1 MTLMGPSL
9 LMSTGY
15 ILMDEGQLQHARLAV
30 KTDPNSDQAIM
41 ELLEVQAAG
50 HPHRRLHGKQPP
62 DPTLPH
68 VPPPKQHPDGDFL
81 SLAAHG
87 SEGEEPGG
95 AEAEIEDHQG
105 EPPQLE
111 EGEDGPQWPQGIFS
125 DGEEEPVPA
134 LHTMR
139 AGGENTN
146 LSSTKTLKTSGSAV
160 FGTSGLHQCRGCGL
174 QQPDE
179 KACGFCGQ
187 ASKLDR
193 QRVCASRALCSL
205 QYGDQLSQRLRE
217 EHWGWKNQ
225 LMEELRS
232 VAVGEDEGG
241 LHGYTLEFL
250 ESQITTLE
258 DELVE
263 LDRSENVARLKS
275 LVANSQQGGQDQPN
289 GPPATV
295 LQTYTVPL
303 QQVRKELD
311 LWKQPL
317 LAEYK
322 SLLDTGAIQVTNE
335 EEVKRHPNYANLERA
350 PAMLVPTIKAP
361 SGRRKARIVICGN
374 RIEKADGGQQSVE
387 VEKSSPFSTYA
398 GGADGTLLRCL
409 TRKAAAEDWT
419 VASLDVA
426 TAFLL
431 APRRAASQCLLI
443 MKPPRILVEAGIC
456 DEGDLWR
463 IENALYG
470 LQSSPADW
478 SSYRN
483 NVLGKLRWMFGTE
496 EFHLVR
502 TSEQNLWKILPTKEP
517 INKEDVAQ
525 GYVALYVDDVMAV
538 GKQRLGRQLSGEDS
552 GGLEMLQAGVCLHG
566 CLDEVLWI

>member
-1 MTLMGPSL
+1 MVS
-9 LMSTGY
+9 
-15 ILMDEGQLQHARLAV
+15 RC
-30 KTDPNSDQAIM
+30 
-41 ELLEVQAAG
+41 
-50 HPHRRLHGKQPP
+50 KQPP

-95 AEAEIEDHQG
+95 AEAEIEDQG

-146 LSSTKTLKTSGSAV
+146 LSSTLKTLKTSGSAV

-174 QQPDE
+174 QQLDE

-187 ASKLDR
+187 ASKVDR

-250 ESQITTLE
+250 EGQITTLE

-289 GPPATV
+289 GPPFPFFTN
-295 LQTYTVPL
+295 LH
-303 QQVRKELD
+303 R
-311 LWKQPL
+311 
-317 LAEYK
+317 
-322 SLLDTGAIQVTNE
+322 AIAAGE
-335 EEVKRHPNYANLERA
+335 ERA
-350 PAMLVPTIKAP
+350 GPVETAFT
-361 SGRRKARIVICGN
+361 GRIQKPLGHGCYPGDQRRRSETASQLCQLGESAGHVGADDKSSRKARIVICGN
-374 RIEKADGGQQSVE
+374 RIEKADGSQQSIE

-443 MKPPRILVEAGIC
+443 MKPPRILIEAGIC

-483 NVLGKLRWMFGTE
+483 NVLGISF
-496 EFHLVR
+496 
-502 TSEQNLWKILPTKEP
+502 
-517 INKEDVAQ
+517 D
-525 GYVALYVDDVMAV
+525 
-538 GKQRLGRQLSGEDS
+538 
-552 GGLEMLQAGVCLHG
+552 G
-566 CLDEVLWI
+566 CLEPRSSIW

>member
-1 MTLMGPSL
+1 
-9 LMSTGY
+9 
-15 ILMDEGQLQHARLAV
+15 
-30 KTDPNSDQAIM
+30 
-41 ELLEVQAAG
+41 
-50 HPHRRLHGKQPP
+50 
-62 DPTLPH
+62 
-68 VPPPKQHPDGDFL
+68 
-81 SLAAHG
+81 
-87 SEGEEPGG
+87 
-95 AEAEIEDHQG
+95 
-105 EPPQLE
+105 
-111 EGEDGPQWPQGIFS
+111 
-125 DGEEEPVPA
+125 
-134 LHTMR
+134 
-139 AGGENTN
+139 
-146 LSSTKTLKTSGSAV
+146 
-160 FGTSGLHQCRGCGL
+160 
-174 QQPDE
+174 
-179 KACGFCGQ
+179 
-187 ASKLDR
+187 
-193 QRVCASRALCSL
+193 
-205 QYGDQLSQRLRE
+205 
-217 EHWGWKNQ
+217 
-225 LMEELRS
+225 MEELRS

-250 ESQITTLE
+250 EGQITTLE

-275 LVANSQQGGQDQPN
+275 LVANSQQGGQDQSD

-311 LWKQPL
+311 LWRQPL

-322 SLLDTGAIQVTNE
+322 SLLDTGAIQVTSE

-431 APRRAASQCLLI
+431 APRRAASQFLLI
-443 MKPPRILVEAGIC
+443 MKPPRILIEAGVC

-538 GKQRLGRQLSGEDS
+538 GNKGLVDSFLAKIQEVWKCSKPEYVSTVLG
-552 GGLEMLQAGVCLHG
+552 
-566 CLDEVLWI
+566 

>member
-1 MTLMGPSL
+1 MEPFSQGANLNCPSRSAESPASESCEISSSHVAEHL
-9 LMSTGY
+9 ITRHGNGIPPRVKYMMVATVALPKLEREKGDQKDPEVE
-15 ILMDEGQLQHARLAV
+15 MDEAPEGDLFSRQAEAGEDEVEENQGGDHKAAEELNQKWLEHAKRLA
-30 KTDPNSDQAIM
+30 
-41 ELLEVQAAG
+41 
-50 HPHRRLHGKQPP
+50 
-62 DPTLPH
+62 
-68 VPPPKQHPDGDFL
+68 
-81 SLAAHG
+81 
-87 SEGEEPGG
+87 
-95 AEAEIEDHQG
+95 
-105 EPPQLE
+105 
-111 EGEDGPQWPQGIFS
+111 
-125 DGEEEPVPA
+125 EPVGVQPA
-134 LHTMR
+134 
-139 AGGENTN
+139 E
-146 LSSTKTLKTSGSAV
+146 LSAPCNMEIK
-160 FGTSGLHQCRGCGL
+160 
-174 QQPDE
+174 
-179 KACGFCGQ
+179 
-187 ASKLDR
+187 
-193 QRVCASRALCSL
+193 
-205 QYGDQLSQRLRE
+205 LSQRLRE

-275 LVANSQQGGQDQPN
+275 LVANSQQGGQDQPD

-387 VEKSSPFSTYA
+387 VEKSSPFSTHA

-443 MKPPRILVEAGIC
+443 MKPPRILIEAGIC

-538 GKQRLGRQLSGEDS
+538 GNQGLVDSFLAKIQEVWKCSKPEYVSTVLG
-552 GGLEMLQAGVCLHG
+552 
-566 CLDEVLWI
+566 